1 MSKTPLL
8 ALPILVLAACG
19 DDPVQFS
26 EPVGIE
32 LKAKS
37 GDVVNSTV
45 DANKGITTESGN
57 PYGAF
62 VTEAKAKLG
71 KDPSSIEVDKVTLTL
86 SKFVADA
93 MAKLGGAQPSSIEV
107 DKVTLTLGAQST
119 NVSALEQVVTGDV
132 YVQFLT
138 NDTNNTFVVAHFA
151 SPTGPGPVEGHTSF
165 DWSQVGT
172 PDVDKMLGGS
182 FKVVLRGPAATGFET
197 KGAEASLQLT
207 FTFTAFE

>member
-57 PYGAF
+57 PY
-62 VTEAKAKLG
+62 
-71 KDPSSIEVDKVTLTL
+71 

>member
-1 MSKTPLL
+1 MQKLYSDISRANVVYIAMAKTSLL
-8 ALPILVLAACG
+8 ALPVLVLAACG

-26 EPVGIE
+26 APVGIE

-37 GDVVNSTV
+37 GDVVNMTV

-62 VTEAKAKLG
+62 VNDAKAKLG
-71 KDPSSIEVDKVTLTL
+71 
-86 SKFVADA
+86 
-93 MAKLGGAQPSSIEV
+93 GANPSSIEV
-107 DKVTLTLGAQST
+107 DKVTLTLGGQST

-138 NDTNNTFVVAHFA
+138 NDTNNTFVVAHWP
-151 SPTGPGPVEGHTSF
+151 SPTGAGPVEGHASF
-165 DWSQVGT
+165 DWTQVGA

-182 FKVVLRGPAATGFET
+182 FKVVLRGPAAAGFDT
-197 KGAEASLQLT
+197 KGADASLQVT